1 MRSLLGLLAF
11 LFMSVPV
18 FSQAKSFNHEKEKR
32 RYIIY
37 LPQAYHTKADKNFP
51 VVFNFHGGG
60 MTMTEHMFYTGM
72 NETAEKNEF
81 IVIYPQ
87 GIRQDWN
94 VGFGM
99 SYKNGTNDVGFVDT
113 LLNSLLK
120 EYRIDKHR
128 VYATGLSRGGFFS
141 HRLAAELPE
150 RFSAI
155 ASIGA
160 PLPDSVA
167 VFHKNKI
174 MVSVMTIH
182 GTADSIVHYK
192 GKEKS
197 YFSAAETYQYWNK
210 HNNIENSAEVTE
222 TIDNL
227 KNDSTSVI
235 IRTKV
240 HNGISGILVSINNG
254 GHTWPGRHPFN
265 IGFSLGATTQEIDIN
280 EILWKFFSS
289 QTNLNRK

>member
-1 MRSLLGLLAF
+1 MRSLLSVIAF
-11 LFMSVPV
+11 SFLYLPV
-18 FSQAKSFNHEKEKR
+18 FAQAKSFNHEKEKR
-32 RYIIY
+32 KYIIY
-37 LPQAYHTKADKNFP
+37 LPQAYHNQVDKDFP

-60 MTMTEHMFYTGM
+60 MTMIEHMLYTGM
-72 NETAEKNEF
+72 NETAEENGF

-87 GIRQDWN
+87 GIKQDWN

-99 SYKNGTNDVGFVDT
+99 SYKNGTDDIGFVDT
-113 LLNSLLK
+113 LLNSLRK
-120 EYRIDKHR
+120 EYRIDKNR
-128 VYATGLSRGGFFS
+128 IYATGLSRGGFFC

-150 RFSAI
+150 MFSAI

-167 VFHKNKI
+167 VFHKNKK

-182 GTADSIVHYK
+182 GTSDSIVHYK

-197 YFSAAETYQYWNK
+197 YFSAEETYQYWNN
-210 HNNIENSAEVTE
+210 HNNIENSAEETE

-240 HNGISGILVSINNG
+240 HNGILGILVSINNG

-265 IGFSLGATTQEIDIN
+265 IGFPLGETTQEIDIN
-280 EILWKFFSS
+280 EIVWKFFSNH
-289 QTNLNRK
+289 TNLNRK